1 VNHLSYI
8 GDATLGKNVNVG
20 AGTITCNYDGFN
32 KFETRINDGVFV
44 GSNTA
49 LVAPVT
55 LGENVTIGA
64 GSTITGD
71 VPEGNLAVARGRQRN
86 IDRWKRPSK
95 K

>member
-1 VNHLSYI
+1 M
-8 GDATLGKNVNVG
+8 
-20 AGTITCNYDGFN
+20 
-32 KFETRINDGVFV
+32 FV

-71 VPEGNLAVARGRQRN
+71 VPNGNLAVARGRQRN
-86 IDRWKRPSK
+86 IDSWKRPVK